1 MAGSSGAT
9 PVVRFDAVGST
20 NAEALAAV
28 FGPAPCWFVARM
40 QTTGR
45 GRRGRPW
52 RSEPG
57 NLYASLLLA
66 DAGPLAR
73 QPELCFVAAL
83 ALYDAVRAVSG
94 IDPLRI
100 GLKWPNDVQIDGAK
114 LAGILLE
121 GTILPGGRSATII
134 GFGVN
139 CAHNPSDTPYP
150 ATNLGAVGYPTEPD
164 ALLSALDAAM
174 IARVAQWAGGTGF
187 ADTREAWLRRA
198 SGIGR
203 PVTVRLGERES
214 EGVFEALDFSGA
226 MVLRRP
232 DGARETISAGDVFPS
247 PGAHA

>member
-1 MAGSSGAT
+1 MAGSPGAT

-20 NAEALAAV
+20 NAEALAAAG
-28 FGPAPCWFVARM
+28 GPAPRWFVART

-57 NLYASLLLA
+57 NLYASLLLS
-66 DAGPLAR
+66 DIGPLSR

-100 GLKWPNDVQIDGAK
+100 RLKWPNDVLVDGAK

-121 GTILPGGRSATII
+121 GTVLPGGRNGTVI

-139 CAHNPSDTPYP
+139 CAHNPSDTPY
-150 ATNLGAVGYPTEPD
+150 ATTNLGAVGYPTEPE
-164 ALLSALDAAM
+164 ALLAALDAAM
-174 IARVAQWAGGTGF
+174 MARVAQWDGGAGF
-187 ADTREAWLRRA
+187 AETREAWVRRA
-198 SGIGR
+198 LGLGR
-203 PVTVRLGERES
+203 PVTVRLGERQS